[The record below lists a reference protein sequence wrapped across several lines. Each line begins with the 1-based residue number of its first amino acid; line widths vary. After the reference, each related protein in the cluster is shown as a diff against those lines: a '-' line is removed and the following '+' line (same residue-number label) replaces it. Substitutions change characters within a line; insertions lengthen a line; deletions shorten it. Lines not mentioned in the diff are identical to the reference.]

1 MSEMDWIA
9 IGAIADIPLRGARCV
24 NTPQGKIGVFRTA
37 EDQVFA
43 IEDHCPHK
51 GGPLSQGIV
60 HGAAVTCPL
69 HNWVFSLETG
79 KALGADEGSVRT
91 IPLKVEDGR
100 LFIALD
106 VVASKAA

>member
-1 MSEMDWIA
+1 MTWCE
-9 IGAIADIPLRGARCV
+9 IGSITDIPQRGARCV
-24 NTPQGKIGVFRTA
+24 STPQGKIAVFRTA

-69 HNWVFSLETG
+69 HNWVISLETG
-79 KALGADEGSVRT
+79 KALGADDGAVKT
-91 IPLKVEDGR
+91 IPVRIDGER
-100 LFIALD
+100 LFIALEAL
-106 VVASKAA
+106 ASRAA

>member
-1 MSEMDWIA
+1 MSDAWID
-9 IGAIADIPLRGARCV
+9 IGGVDEIPQKGSRVVKTTSGDVA
-24 NTPQGKIGVFRTA
+24 VFRTVND
-37 EDQVFA
+37 EVFA
-43 IEDHCPHK
+43 LRDRCPHK

-60 HGAAVTCPL
+60 HGTSVTCPL

>member
-1 MSEMDWIA
+1 MNWIA
-9 IGAIADIPLRGARCV
+9 VGTINDIPRRGARCV
-24 NTPQGKIGVFRTA
+24 ATPQGKIGVFRTA

-51 GGPLSQGIV
+51 SGPLSQGIV

-69 HNWVFSLETG
+69 HNWVISLESG
-79 KALGADEGSVRT
+79 KALGADEGSVKT
-91 IPLKVEDGR
+91 IPVKLEGGR

-106 VVASKAA
+106 APGARAA